1 MTSILNE
8 FYGYYRAALEP
19 RTARPKHR
27 ASSQTSPTATP
38 LKFGK
43 SLLHLQYHV
52 YSTQSFSVAST
63 TRVRASN
70 PKPQLQYCARGT
82 ARCTNRGRY
91 LPLRR
96 RASPARRSKP
106 PSLGPRA
113 SSRFTH
119 TPPHHFTCYISLY
132 LSMALYLYAIASVWH
147 CARGLPAPA
156 PARRHKA
163 QGIRF

>member
-96 RASPARRSKP
+96 RASPRARRSKP
-106 PSLGPRA
+106 PSLVTVHSHPPTPFYLLHIIVSEYGIVSVCHCICMALCTRPSSAGPREEA
-113 SSRFTH
+113 
-119 TPPHHFTCYISLY
+119 
-132 LSMALYLYAIASVWH
+132 
-147 CARGLPAPA
+147 
-156 PARRHKA
+156 
-163 QGIRF
+163 